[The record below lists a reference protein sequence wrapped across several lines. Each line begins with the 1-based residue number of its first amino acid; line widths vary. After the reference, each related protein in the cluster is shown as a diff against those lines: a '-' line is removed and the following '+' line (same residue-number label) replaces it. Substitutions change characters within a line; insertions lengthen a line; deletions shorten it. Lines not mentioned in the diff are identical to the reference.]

1 MLESESQPPSEISL
15 LLTSE
20 DDIRELNAR
29 YRGKNKPADVLS
41 FPHTPVPFNEGYK
54 ILGDI
59 VICLEIA
66 KKQAQAFG
74 TDLSTEVACLAVHG
88 GLHLLGYN
96 DRTKKQTQQ
105 MHEKMYDAVL
115 KSGGR
120 PIKDWGSLPH

>member
-29 YRGKNKPADVLS
+29 YRGKNKPTDVLS
-41 FPHTPVPFNEGYK
+41 FPHTSVPVNEGFK

-59 VICLEIA
+59 VICLEFS
-66 KKQAQAFG
+66 KKQAQEFG

-96 DRTKKQTQQ
+96 DKTKKQAQQ
-105 MHEKMYDAVL
+105 MNKKMYDAVL
-115 KSGGR
+115 KSGGK
-120 PIKDWGSLPH
+120 PAKEWGSLPH